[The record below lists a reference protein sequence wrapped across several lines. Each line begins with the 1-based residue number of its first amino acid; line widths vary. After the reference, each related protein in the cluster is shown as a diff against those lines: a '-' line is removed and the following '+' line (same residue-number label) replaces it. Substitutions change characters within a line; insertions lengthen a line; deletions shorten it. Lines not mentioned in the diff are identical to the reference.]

1 LAESHNFR
9 LLRHNKDQNYPIFY
23 LVS

>member
-1 LAESHNFR
+1 MQLQITTTQN
-9 LLRHNKDQNYPIFY
+9 DQNYPIFY